1 MMWPE
6 RIENTP
12 YEKHNEVRGI
22 NMGLFSK
29 PEVVIL
35 KDSCDSKEYLAKLEE
50 LRSTVPD
57 SSVVAEKIDK
67 EIAVTEAGIFGE
79 DSVLFELKNSGM
91 NLVVIRDLYII
102 TSDGRS
108 AQIDFYVITPYADVI
123 IECKNL
129 FGNIEINSKGDFI
142 RSFDYKGR
150 KYKEGIYSPIT
161 QNERH
166 LQVYKD
172 CWESNKGFMTK
183 LIGGKYF
190 TDYHKTIVVLAN
202 SKTVV
207 NDKYAKKEIKQQVIR
222 ADQLINY
229 LKNLKT
235 DVKSGLKSMCESG
248 ERILSM
254 NVQERTD
261 YFKKFEDLAAE
272 VKAASVTTEA
282 PNEAAPLVKTE
293 GNLVCPRCG
302 GQLILRTAKKGDN
315 AGNQFYGCSNF
326 PKCRYIQ
333 NL

>member
-1 MMWPE
+1 
-6 RIENTP
+6 
-12 YEKHNEVRGI
+12 
-22 NMGLFSK
+22 MGLFSK

-35 KDSCDSKEYLAKLEE
+35 KDSCDSKEYLAKLHE
-50 LRSTVPD
+50 LRTTVPD
-57 SSVVAEKIDK
+57 SSVAAERIDR

-91 NLVVIRDLYII
+91 DLVVLRDLYIQ
-102 TSDGRS
+102 TEDGRS
-108 AQIDFYVITPYADVI
+108 AQIDFFVITPYANVI

-129 FGNIEINSKGDFI
+129 FGNIEINNKGDFI
-142 RSFDYKGR
+142 RSFEYKGR

-166 LQVYKD
+166 LEVYKD
-172 CWESNKGFMTK
+172 CWESNKGFVTK
-183 LIGGKYF
+183 LIAGKYF
-190 TDYHKTIVVLAN
+190 TDYNKTIVVLAN

-229 LKNLKT
+229 LKGLKT
-235 DVKSGLKSMCESG
+235 DVGSSLKSMRESG
-248 ERILSM
+248 ERVLAM

-272 VKAASVTTEA
+272 VKTE
-282 PNEAAPLVKTE
+282 NVETE
-293 GNLVCPRCG
+293 MPKEEKPDAKAEDNLVCPRCG

-326 PKCRYIQ
+326 PKCRYIK